1 MILSECCYGQ
11 LPKWCG
17 SVERKHPN
25 IMTHKLCW
33 AWRLLGD
40 QRGFVIWHQ
49 WMRGEETWL
58 YLMLNYSASHCFGV
72 TPQKAKNDA
81 TPAWGTP
88 FGGSVTPLKWS
99 DTTPLDVIFCSLKE
113 LATLLL
119 AIDFANHLSLRGPK
133 MRFKQHFKKM
143 SYCYTFI
150 FFAGFTAF
158 KPC

>member
-1 MILSECCYGQ
+1 MLV
-11 LPKWCG
+11 LTADT
-17 SVERKHPN
+17 ERTHRQTGDIERVLLRAIAQMVWLCWAKHPN

-58 YLMLNYSASHCFGV
+58 YLMPNYSASHCFGV

-99 DTTPLDVIFCSLKE
+99 DTTPLDVIFCYFQRS
-113 LATLLL
+113 ATEWW
-119 AIDFANHLSLRGPK
+119 AIDFANRPSLSGL
-133 MRFKQHFKKM
+133 
-143 SYCYTFI
+143 
-150 FFAGFTAF
+150 
-158 KPC
+158 